1 MDQINRKTYSTD
13 LNDTEWSVI
22 LPVLPATT
30 TGRPRVWPLRVMLN
44 AIFYIV
50 RNGCTWRDLPHDLPP
65 WQTVYTQLRRW
76 RCDGTWASLNAALV
90 KAVRLAEGREAQ
102 PSAAVID
109 SQSVK
114 TREGGEARGVDV
126 YKQISGRK
134 RHLVVDTLGL
144 LLLVVVHSAGI
155 PDSTGGKQT
164 LKVLF
169 EQIKKNVHNRWCRL
183 KLIWADGGYED
194 IVPWVKQHCGWVL
207 EIVRRPPGTKGFV
220 SLPRRWVVERTI
232 AWLTRNRRLSKDYER
247 KTPMSEAT
255 PALAAGASVVY
266 IASIRLLTK
275 RLAAH
280 Q

>member
-13 LNDTEWSVI
+13 LDDTAWEAI
-22 LPVLPATT
+22 LPLLPHAT
-30 TGRPRVWPLRVMLN
+30 TGRPREWPLRVLLN

-50 RNGCTWRDLPHDLPP
+50 RSGCAWRLLPHDLPP
-65 WQTVYTQLRRW
+65 WKTVYNQFWRW
-76 RCDGTWASLNAALV
+76 RNDGTWEALNAAV
-90 KAVRLAEGREAQ
+90 VRAVRQAEGRAPQ

-114 TREGGEARGVDV
+114 TREGGDERGVDV

-155 PDSTGGKQT
+155 PDSAGGKKT
-164 LKVLF
+164 LQALF
-169 EQIKKNVHNRWCRL
+169 ERIKKSVHNRWCRL

-194 IVPWVKQHCGWVL
+194 IVAWVKQHCGWVL
-207 EIVRRPPGTKGFV
+207 EIVRRPEGAKGFV
-220 SLPRRWVVERTI
+220 VLPRRWVVERTI
-232 AWLTRNRRLSKDYER
+232 AWLTRSRRLSKDYER
-247 KTPMSEAT
+247 TPASSEAF
-255 PALAAGASVVY
+255 VY
-266 IASIRLLTK
+266 IASIRMLTK

-280 Q
+280 S

>member
-13 LNDTEWSVI
+13 LNDTEWAVI
-22 LPVLPATT
+22 LPVLPVTT

-50 RNGCTWRDLPHDLPP
+50 RNGCTWRDLPAQRDLPP
-65 WQTVYTQLRRW
+65 WKTVYTQLRRW
-76 RCDGTWASLNAALV
+76 RRDGTWAKLNAALV
-90 KAVRLAEGREAQ
+90 EAVRQAEGREAQ

-164 LKVLF
+164 LQRLF

-194 IVPWVKQHCGWVL
+194 IVPWVKQHCGWAL
-207 EIVRRPPGTKGFV
+207 EIVRRPAGTKGFV
-220 SLPRRWVVERTI
+220 SLPRRWVVERSI

-247 KTPMSEAT
+247 KTTTSEAM
-255 PALAAGASVVY
+255 VY
-266 IASIRLLTK
+266 IASIRMLTK